1 MLWFKYS
8 VVLLV
13 LAIVGTIAPVVTPEV
28 SSATKYADI
37 PHPIV
42 LKYDFNFTIV
52 DVLALN
58 TTHLVLVVSYREHSA
73 VVVVSLEDP
82 IEGPK
87 IVQSYPLAGKVTTTA
102 VDGYP
107 PTRFAV
113 GSDRG
118 EIYLFKI
125 DRGRLYQLLHLIQGA
140 DYRVLN
146 LFVARA
152 AGRYKIIATVSEGF
166 PTGLCTNC
174 YVYVFDEDLLG
185 AFVISPQ
192 VVTTATTYY
201 KRVYPQVAVPAKFY
215 TPDGYYY
222 RADSIALFWA
232 PYIDTVIAEL
242 NVSHVVNATLIE
254 PAGGALIEVSLQD
267 PVTRARRVY
276 GWNADGSGRALVPI
290 PRGYLANI
298 TVVGVA
304 RRFLV
309 RENINT
315 SAIAK
320 RFKVVV
326 TIPEKVSTEV
336 AEEVYGIPFFAKY
349 YIDFLDVT
357 NAPVSYRVIRSLDK
371 EFYPTVTL
379 PHFIDYGGGYII
391 AIMNKTFIEL
401 YNLDYTF
408 SLKPSTSVGTEYLGM
423 TPVSIVDIIAYSR
436 DDIVIGFSDG
446 RVKHYKFDSLRNGYY
461 FAQAIVTLGSLV
473 RMLPV
478 SYSSYFTF
486 STRGVQVV
494 TLTPYQLP
502 ILRVGF
508 QAEFTVEGLVSA
520 SSLPGAG
527 LLALVTPSK
536 LYVVMNLGPAIA
548 SPTPVN
554 LNDYIAPSL
563 FVRVLPPAPQEW
575 VNGSRVIL
583 EYEIGGRK
591 KSITKVFTRDDV
603 EFTNI
608 IPGTR
613 YYITVIPPKDYIH
626 NYTTVVDVQYCE
638 EKCQNILI
646 LANLKYRDFSVS
658 LSLRDEFGGSLLGRL
673 NVIIDG
679 KVYSYRV
686 PDGLNLRL
694 LYGYHEVIVE
704 SLDQYYLTY
713 RTQIKVEEDTAVT
726 LVLKRARYN
735 LTMLFI
741 DGLTRRAI
749 ESRLIVYINGSVSY
763 SDQQSVLSVTVPA
776 GAINVTVT
784 PPKEA
789 SSIYSKHSF
798 IVVVNRSTILDV
810 IVNRVTYDLT
820 VSALDE
826 LTRLEVPLKASVYI
840 NGTEAYRGLLPKTIS
855 LPYAYYTIDVVP
867 VEEYANIYSAGVAEL
882 TLDSDTKI
890 PVLVFRKIYVL
901 EILFRDKF
909 SEKPVVPLKVIIN
922 GSLYSI
928 TTAPS
933 ISLPLRA
940 ANYVISVEPIEEH
953 PNSYIPLERTL
964 SLLSNSRLVLD
975 IVRQN
980 YTVTLKF
987 TDVSARGYLE
997 GRFRVSLNT
1006 TITLVVD
1013 GTTALRGFNLSVPYG
1028 KYLLTITPVDIA
1040 EKIYVAP
1047 SPTIINVFSDVSHT
1061 IRLNRKLYTLVVIV
1075 VNDLE
1080 ERLSNVYI
1088 QALDSNTGVE
1098 ISSIYTD
1105 ENGEA
1110 RINIPAGATS
1120 IRAMK
1125 GGYLEYTEM
1134 VYLDRDSTLTPRLR
1148 PTLITLVG
1156 RFAHII
1162 ALAVVAIAVVII
1174 ALKLRTKLAERLVT
1188 TEETF

>member
-1 MLWFKYS
+1 VVWFKYS
-8 VVLLV
+8 VVLLI
-13 LAIVGTIAPVVTPEV
+13 LALVGTVAPVITPEA
-28 SSATKYADI
+28 SPAIRYADI

-82 IEGPK
+82 IEGPR

-140 DYRVLN
+140 DFRVLN

-152 AGRYKIIATVSEGF
+152 AGRYKIIATVSEGL

-174 YVYVFDEDLLG
+174 YVYIFDEDLLG
-185 AFVISPQ
+185 AFVISPHTI
-192 VVTTATTYY
+192 TTATTYY
-201 KRVYPQVAVPAKFY
+201 KRVYPQVAVPARLY

-222 RADSIALFWA
+222 RADSVALFWA
-232 PYIDTVIAEL
+232 PYVDTVIAEL
-242 NVSHVVNATLIE
+242 NVSHAVNATLIE
-254 PAGGALIEVSLQD
+254 PAGGALIEVSLRD
-267 PVTRARRVY
+267 PVTKVRRVY
-276 GWNADGSGRALVPI
+276 GWNTDSNGKALIPV

-298 TVVGVA
+298 TVIGTA

-320 RFKVVV
+320 KFRVEV
-326 TIPEKVSTEV
+326 TIPERASTEL

-349 YIDFLDVT
+349 YIDFLDTT
-357 NAPVSYRVIRSLDK
+357 NAPAGYRVIKSLDK
-371 EFYPTVTL
+371 EFYPTVAL

-391 AIMNKTFIEL
+391 AIMNKTSMEL

-408 SLKPSTSVGTEYLGM
+408 SLRPSTSAGTEYLGM
-423 TPVSIVDIIAYSR
+423 SPVSIVDIIAYSR
-436 DDIVIGFSDG
+436 DNIVVGFSDG
-446 RVKHYKFDSLRNGYY
+446 RVKHYRFDSLRNSYD
-461 FAQAIVTLGSLV
+461 FAQSIVTLGSLV

-478 SYSSYFTF
+478 SDSSYFTF

-508 QAEFTVEGLVSA
+508 QAEFSVEGLVSA

-536 LYVVMNLGPAIA
+536 LYVVMNLGLAIA
-548 SPTPVN
+548 SPSPVN
-554 LNDYIAPSL
+554 LSDYLAPSL
-563 FVRVLPPAPQEW
+563 FVRVLPPAPQEQ

-583 EYEIGGRK
+583 EYEIGGIK
-591 KSITKVFTRDDV
+591 KEITKIFTRGDV

-608 IPGTR
+608 VPGMR
-613 YYITVIPPKDYIH
+613 YSVSVIPPKDYIC

-638 EKCQNILI
+638 EKCQNII
-646 LANLKYRDFSVS
+646 IPANLKYRDFSFN
-658 LSLRDEFGGSLLGRL
+658 LILRDEFGGSLLGRL
-673 NVIIDG
+673 NVAIDG
-679 KVYSYRV
+679 KVYSYRA
-686 PDGLNLRL
+686 PEGLSLRL
-694 LYGYHEVIVE
+694 LYGYHEILIE

-713 RTQIKVEEDTAVT
+713 STQVKIETNKEVT
-726 LVLKRARYN
+726 LVLRRVRYN

-741 DGLTRRAI
+741 DGLTKRAV
-749 ESRLIVYINGSVSY
+749 EPRLVVYINGSVHY
-763 SDQQSVLSVTVPA
+763 PNQESVLSVTVPA
-776 GAINVTVT
+776 GAINVTVI
-784 PPKEA
+784 PSKEV
-789 SSIYSKHSF
+789 SDIYSKHSF
-798 IVVVNRSTILDV
+798 IAVVNRSATLDV
-810 IVNRVTYDLT
+810 VISRVMYSLT

-826 LTRLEVPLKASVYI
+826 LTRLEVPIRASVYI
-840 NGTEAYRGLLPKTIS
+840 NGTEAYRGLLPKVFS
-855 LPYAYYTIDVVP
+855 LLYAYYSIEVIP
-867 VEEYANIYSAGVAEL
+867 LEEHANIYSAGVAEL
-882 TLDSDTKI
+882 TLSSDIKV
-890 PVLVFRKIYVL
+890 PVLVFRKVYVL
-901 EILFRDKF
+901 EIVFRDKY
-909 SEKPVVPLKVIIN
+909 SEKPVVPLKVLIN
-922 GSLYSI
+922 GSLYS
-928 TTAPS
+928 TTVAPV

-940 ANYVISVEPIEEH
+940 ANYVVSVEPIEEH
-953 PNSYIPLERTL
+953 PNSYIPLEKTL
-964 SLLSNSRLVLD
+964 SLLSNSRLILD

-980 YTVTLKF
+980 YTLTLKF
-987 TDVSARGYLE
+987 TDISARGYLE
-997 GRFRVSLNT
+997 GKFRVSLNT
-1006 TITLVVD
+1006 TATLVVD
-1013 GTTALRGFNLSVPYG
+1013 GPTASRGFNVSIPYG
-1028 KYLLTITPVDIA
+1028 KYLLTITPADVT
-1040 EKIYVAP
+1040 EKVYAAP
-1047 SPTIINVFSDVSHT
+1047 SPIIINVFSDVSHT
-1061 IRLNRKLYTLVVIV
+1061 IRLNRRLYTLVVIV

-1088 QALDSNTGVE
+1088 QALDPSTGLE
-1098 ISSIYTD
+1098 ISSVYTD

-1110 RINIPAGATS
+1110 RISIPAGATS
-1120 IRAMK
+1120 VRVMK
-1125 GGYLEYTEM
+1125 GGYQEYADM

-1188 TEETF
+1188 AEETF